1 MKRFMHRR
9 GFEPLTVRSEAGSS
23 IQLSYR
29 CVKSL
34 KIASNYSKVLDFLT
48 GLSNFKLVNS
58 TTSERKITKILEKE

>member
-34 KIASNYSKVLDFLT
+34 KKIADKYTNLPYFH
-48 GLSNFKLVNS
+48 LVVMFS
-58 TTSERKITKILEKE
+58 YVISDIFY